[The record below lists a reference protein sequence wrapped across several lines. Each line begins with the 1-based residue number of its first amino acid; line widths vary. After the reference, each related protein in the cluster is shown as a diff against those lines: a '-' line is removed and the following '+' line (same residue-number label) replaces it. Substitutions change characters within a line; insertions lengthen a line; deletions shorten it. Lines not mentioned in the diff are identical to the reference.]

1 MPLNLSDNGQSMDQM
16 LCILRADAASFL
28 DQLRLIQLLFGFGFF
43 SRFRG
48 LRFFG
53 ICVNGQM
60 HRSFLLQYARKR
72 KEPYIRSMPSGKKG
86 WAMRQTGCRTTHR
99 YTSLL

>member
-1 MPLNLSDNGQSMDQM
+1 MPLNLSDNGQTMDQM

-28 DQLRLIQLLFGFGFF
+28 DQLRL
-43 SRFRG
+43 
-48 LRFFG
+48 
-53 ICVNGQM
+53 M
-60 HRSFLLQYARKR
+60 QYARKR